1 HAFRHGSPTRKVTAE
16 QATQYGLYDDSQDG
30 VEAPDA
36 NGMVDI
42 PRWRHALINF
52 PHPLLKE
59 GLVIIDTPGLNAL
72 GSEPELT
79 LNLIPQAHAVLFIL
93 AADTGVTRSDI
104 DVWRS
109 HIGSGPGRMVV
120 LNKIDSMWDELR
132 TPQEIEKQIVRQ
144 KESVARTLDVP
155 AASVFPV
162 TAQKVLVGK
171 VQPDA
176 VLLARSRLPELER
189 ALSQQLIPAKR
200 AIVAAQLA
208 PGIEEMLLAK
218 QALFAARCRNIVEQL
233 VEMKSLRGKNRSMV
247 VHMTK
252 RLALEK
258 KDFDQGLK
266 TLQSTRVMLSQRS
279 AEVF

>member
-42 PRWRHALINF
+42 PRWRHAIINF

-79 LNLIPQAHAVLFIL
+79 LNLIPHAHAVLFIL

-104 DVWRS
+104 EVWRS
-109 HIGSGPGRMVV
+109 HIGAGPGRMVV

-132 TPQEIEKQIVRQ
+132 TPQEIGRQVARQ
-144 KESVARTLDVP
+144 KESVAHTLEVP
-155 AASVFPV
+155 LESVFPV
-162 TAQKVLVGK
+162 SAQKGLVGK
-171 VQPDA
+171 IQRDA
-176 VLLARSRLPELER
+176 ALLERSRLSELER
-189 ALSQQLIPAKR
+189 ALSEQLIPAKR
-200 AIVAAQLA
+200 DIVAAQLV
-208 PGIEEMLLAK
+208 PDIEEMVDAK
-218 QALFAARCRNIVEQL
+218 RALFAIRMRNIVEQL
-233 VEMKSLRGKNRSMV
+233 VELKSLR
-247 VHMTK
+247 
-252 RLALEK
+252 
-258 KDFDQGLK
+258 
-266 TLQSTRVMLSQRS
+266 
-279 AEVF
+279 